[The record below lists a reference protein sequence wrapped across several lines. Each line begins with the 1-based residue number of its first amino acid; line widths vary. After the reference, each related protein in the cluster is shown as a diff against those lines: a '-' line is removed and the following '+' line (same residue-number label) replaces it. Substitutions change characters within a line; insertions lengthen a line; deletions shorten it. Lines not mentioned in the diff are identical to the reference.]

1 VRVKKVTLKNFRNY
15 EYACLELH
23 EKRNLIIG
31 ENAQGKTNFLEAV
44 EYVCHGKSSRA
55 QQDLDLI
62 RKGTDQMM
70 VEIVFESRQ
79 GQECV
84 SFVLTKTVG
93 ARKSYDKQIKIN
105 GLTVGSARALG
116 GRLVCVSFKSSDL
129 NLLRGG
135 PKDRRDWI
143 DDILVTL
150 TPTHQ
155 QLLGKYQKVILQRNR
170 LLKQFF
176 EKGRV
181 SVSDHEQLRVWDEQ
195 LAQLGS
201 AIIKRRLGLL
211 HELLPY
217 AQRHQEHISGRR
229 ETLSGQYL
237 FRAAE
242 KDGGDGDEDNTLER
256 METKALKDLAEQEI
270 AHILLRLM
278 KDRRAEEIARK
289 QSLCGPHRDDIQFLL
304 NGEDACQFASQ
315 GQQRSLVLALKLAE
329 LERVEE
335 VLTEPP
341 LLLLDDVL
349 AELDMNRQGLLM
361 SLVKDEMQTLIT
373 TTHVTGFRAEWV
385 EGALFLEVA
394 GGSISAVKETQAV
407 I

>member
-1 VRVKKVTLKNFRNY
+1 
-15 EYACLELH
+15 
-23 EKRNLIIG
+23 
-31 ENAQGKTNFLEAV
+31 
-44 EYVCHGKSSRA
+44 
-55 QQDLDLI
+55 
-62 RKGTDQMM
+62 
-70 VEIVFESRQ
+70 
-79 GQECV
+79 
-84 SFVLTKTVG
+84 VLTKSQG
-93 ARKSYDKQIKIN
+93 ARKSYDKQIKLN
-105 GLTVGSARALG
+105 GLTVGSTKALR

-143 DDILVTL
+143 DEILVTIR
-150 TPTHQ
+150 PSHHE
-155 QLLGKYQKVILQRNR
+155 LLSKYQKIVLQRNR

-181 SVSDHEQLRVWDEQ
+181 SVSDHEQLQVWDEQ
-195 LAQLGS
+195 LAQSGS
-201 AIIKRRLGLL
+201 TIIKRRLGLL

-217 AQRHQEHISGRR
+217 AERHQEHISGRR
-229 ETLSGQYL
+229 ETLTAQYL

-242 KDGGDGDEDNTLER
+242 KDMGEGSDEPVE
-256 METKALKDLAEQEI
+256 KAQTRALNELSEPEI
-270 AHILLRLM
+270 ASILLRLM
-278 KDRRAEEIARK
+278 KERRGEEIARK
-289 QSLCGPHRDDIQFLL
+289 QSLCGPHRDDIQFFL
-304 NGEDACQFASQ
+304 NGEDAVEFASQ
-315 GQQRSLVLALKLAE
+315 GQQRSLVLSFKLAQ

-349 AELDMNRQGLLM
+349 AELDLNRQGLLM
-361 SLVKDEMQTLIT
+361 SLVKEEMQTLIT

-394 GGSISAVKETQAV
+394 GGSISAAKETQAV